1 MEKLIRVNNLKK
13 YFENVV
19 YKPFLCL
26 SKLEKYVS
34 ESEKIEE
41 IVLINV
47 TPNRDAI
54 FELTGMSKDNK
65 NRFTYYFD
73 FKETVS

>member
-1 MEKLIRVNNLKK
+1 MEKLIRVNNLKN
-13 YFENVV
+13 YFEKVV

-41 IVLINV
+41 IVLIDV

-54 FELTGMSKDNK
+54 FELTGMSKDNR

-73 FKETVS
+73 LIVK